1 MSDSY
6 SRRTPLVALD
16 AIDTRYGGGLNV
28 WRRALNAPFPQSGK
42 REISTHGNVRN
53 SCLRSKVVD
62 SRLRSKVLDS
72 RLRGNDNLFF
82 DDLFNVYLEDVKKE
96 RVLLD

>member
-1 MSDSY
+1 MSDIY
-6 SRRTPLVALD
+6 SRRTPLVTLD

-28 WRRALNAPFPQSGK
+28 WRRALNALYPQSGR
-42 REISTHGNVRN
+42 REMSTRGNVRN
-53 SCLRSKVVD
+53 SCLRGKVLDSRLRSKVVD
-62 SRLRSKVLDS
+62 SRLR
-72 RLRGNDNLFF
+72 GNDNQFF

>member
-1 MSDSY
+1 MSDIY

-28 WRRALNAPFPQSGK
+28 WRRALNAPFPQSGR
-42 REISTHGNVRN
+42 REMSTRGNVRN
-53 SCLRSKVVD
+53 SC
-62 SRLRSKVLDS
+62 LRSKVLDS